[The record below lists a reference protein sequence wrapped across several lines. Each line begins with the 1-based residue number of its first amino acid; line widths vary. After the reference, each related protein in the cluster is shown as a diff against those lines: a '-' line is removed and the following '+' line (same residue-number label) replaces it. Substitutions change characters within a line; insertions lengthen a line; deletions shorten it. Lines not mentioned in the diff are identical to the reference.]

1 MPLSVPTLT
10 TDRLVV
16 RPFAFEDL
24 GALHRLAGGD
34 SADAQPALPAS
45 TGAAGGAGLDGL
57 SRRRRWLEWTILS
70 YGELAG
76 LAQPPYG
83 DRAVVLRA
91 SGELIGQ
98 VGYVP
103 SYMPF
108 GQLGEPFRGAP
119 GVYSP
124 EVGLFWAIATP
135 HRGRGYAAEAARA
148 LIAHAFGALSLGRIV
163 ATTEHANL
171 ASQAVMRKL
180 GMTIL
185 RNPLDAPPWL
195 QVVGVLEKA

>member
-1 MPLSVPTLT
+1 MQLAVPTLT

-16 RPFAFEDL
+16 RPFVAEDL
-24 GALHRLAGGD
+24 DALHQLVDGD
-34 SADAQPALPAS
+34 IFSAPP
-45 TGAAGGAGLDGL
+45 GAPPGLG
-57 SRRRRWLEWTILS
+57 SYERRRRWLEWTVLG
-70 YGELAG
+70 YAQLAG

-163 ATTEHANL
+163 ATTEHDNL

-180 GMTIL
+180 GMTL
-185 RNPLDAPPWL
+185 LKNPLEEPRWL
-195 QVVGVLEKA
+195 QVVGCLQR

>member
-1 MPLSVPTLT
+1 MKLAVPVLT

-16 RPFAFEDL
+16 RPFVIADL
-24 GALHRLAGGD
+24 DALHQLAEGD
-34 SADAQPALPAS
+34 LINDQPGAPPAPGS
-45 TGAAGGAGLDGL
+45 DE
-57 SRRRRWLEWTILS
+57 RRRRWLEWTILS
-70 YGELAG
+70 YTELAG

-83 DRAVVLRA
+83 DRAVALRA
-91 SGELIGQ
+91 SGELVGQ

-108 GQLGEPFRGAP
+108 GQLGAPFSGPPGAC
-119 GVYSP
+119 SP
-124 EVGLFWAIATP
+124 EVGLFWSIAAP

-148 LIAHAFGALSLGRIV
+148 LIAHAFDALALGRIV
-163 ATTEHANL
+163 ATTEHDNR

-195 QVVGVLEKA
+195 QVVGVLER